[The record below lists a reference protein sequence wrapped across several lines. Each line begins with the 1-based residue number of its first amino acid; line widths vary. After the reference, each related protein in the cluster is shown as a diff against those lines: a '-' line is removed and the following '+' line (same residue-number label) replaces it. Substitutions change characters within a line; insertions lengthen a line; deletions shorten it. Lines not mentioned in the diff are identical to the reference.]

1 MQTLQIVVFV
11 RIKTGISR
19 IRFKNLYKY
28 TSRAHTL
35 LLYMYIKT
43 KTNIYEYVNYL

>member
-11 RIKTGISR
+11 RIKTGIFR

-35 LLYMYIKT
+35 LLYIKT